1 VQLTCG
7 GGGFVPAGGGDVS
20 SDVSADVM
28 VGVSRVDDVT
38 GDVET
43 GAGRRQ
49 RETAHTADSQRHAT
63 HQRLHTRTGTTP
75 PRIYSLFVYLFNK

>member
-1 VQLTCG
+1 M
-7 GGGFVPAGGGDVS
+7 PAGGGDVS

-63 HQRLHTRTGTTP
+63 HQRLHTHRHDAAAN
-75 PRIYSLFVYLFNK
+75 LFIIRLFI